1 MVGGLTLPFEN
12 LRVLSNVEGLTG
24 LSGSKGYRTM
34 NGGRGFRRMM
44 MRQEL
49 MELYEKYF
57 GGSLDRRE
65 FLKKLALIAGG
76 TAAANALPLLLE
88 RSSAMAQ
95 ITAKD
100 DARLIIENIKYA
112 GETGEVRAYFARPKG
127 DTKMPGVVVI
137 HENRGLN
144 GHIEDVTRRVALEGF
159 LALAPD
165 ALSPLGGTPEDSE
178 KAPALIAQL
187 DREKTIKNY
196 LAAVRY
202 LKTYP
207 LSTGKVGVVGFCWG
221 GGMANQVA
229 VHSPDLVAAVPYYG
243 AAPAIEDVP
252 KIKASL
258 LLHYAGTDERINSGI
273 PAFEAAL
280 KAASVDYKIYMYE
293 GAQHAFNNDTNPA
306 RYNKEAAQLAWQRTI
321 AFLIKKLNT

>member
-1 MVGGLTLPFEN
+1 
-12 LRVLSNVEGLTG
+12 
-24 LSGSKGYRTM
+24 
-34 NGGRGFRRMM
+34 M

-49 MELYEKYF
+49 VDLCEKYSH
-57 GGSLDRRE
+57 GSLDRRD
-65 FLKKLALIAGG
+65 FLKRLALVAGG
-76 TAAANALPLLLE
+76 AAAANALLPLLE

-100 DARLIIENIKYA
+100 DARLTVENVKYA

-127 DTKMPGVVVI
+127 DAKLPGVVVI

-144 GHIEDVTRRVALEGF
+144 AHIEDVTRRVALEGF

-178 KAPALIAQL
+178 KAPALIGQL
-187 DREKTIKNY
+187 DKEKTTKNFV
-196 LAAVRY
+196 AAVKY
-202 LKTYP
+202 LKTHP

-221 GGMANQVA
+221 GAMANQVA

-243 AAPAIEDVP
+243 AAPAPEDVP

-258 LLHYAGTDERINSGI
+258 LLQYAGMDERINAGI

-280 KAASVDYKIYMYE
+280 KAASVNYKIYVYE
-293 GAQHAFNNDTNPA
+293 GAQHAFNNDTSPT

-321 AFLIKKLNT
+321 AFLKEKLKS